1 VERFQ
6 TTSKIYKKDTCP
18 KQYVQFSNLNISNV
32 QQQFLMAAYTI
43 LVQDLIQ
50 STPENVDVT
59 PVPYNPLQTFELQ
72 ILTAYQKLQRSTRR
86 RDRIMTLTH
95 AYYLGEILEN
105 IPNRSHR
112 SYLNSQITKYYSLAS
127 RCTYLLFEK
136 TGIQQIY
143 RTRSIT
149 LRLIYQMPQS
159 DFLALTRD

>member
-1 VERFQ
+1 M
-6 TTSKIYKKDTCP
+6 KIYKKDTCP
-18 KQYVQFSNLNISNV
+18 KQHVQFSNLNISNM
-32 QQQFLMAAYTI
+32 QQQFSMAAYAI

-59 PVPYNPLQTFELQ
+59 PAPYDLLQTCELQ
-72 ILTAYQKLQRSTRR
+72 TLTTYQKLQRSARR
-86 RDRIMTLTH
+86 RDRIMTLTY

-127 RCTYLLFEK
+127 RRTYLLFEK

-159 DFLALTRD
+159 DFLSLTKD